1 MEHISIK
8 AQSENWFSREAEF
21 CIHLGVQFYFSILEQ
36 TRSCGDDKVET
47 VTITKIGFPFITSVS
62 GLITLIIV
70 LIFLPLPL
78 SGYSS
83 TEEDEICQDLS
94 VT

>member
-1 MEHISIK
+1 M
-8 AQSENWFSREAEF
+8 
-21 CIHLGVQFYFSILEQ
+21 
-36 TRSCGDDKVET
+36 
-47 VTITKIGFPFITSVS
+47 TKIIRDFPFITGVS
-62 GLITLIIV
+62 RLIALIV

-78 SGYSS
+78 TGYSS